1 MNQYFEKMDSYSKSP
16 KFPPRIRFMLRD
28 VIELRNDNWVPRKV
42 TNVEGPMPMNQL
54 QPDDDNIMRSPFV
67 NRNRNQQNNDS
78 EPHNWM
84 NKMSSLNLQQN
95 SSEWNGLSVTSSS
108 HYTQP
113 YVYFSALFSLKTYIE
128 FYEA

>member
-1 MNQYFEKMDSYSKSP
+1 MLMNQYFEKMESYAKSP
-16 KFPPRIRFMLRD
+16 KFPPRIRFMMRD

-113 YVYFSALFSLKTYIE
+113 
-128 FYEA
+128 